1 MKTRGT
7 TVLVTGGLGYIG
19 TQVVP
24 ELLSRGWQVRILDNY
39 YRCDR
44 AAAASIA
51 SLPDV
56 SVIEGDVRY
65 ANVVEGAVDGADAVV
80 HLAAVCLNKSI
91 SSPTE
96 SLDVNLLGTQNV
108 FDAAARA
115 SVRRIV
121 YASSA
126 SVYGNPASLPMRESD
141 RPAPLTPYCIAK
153 LAGEQ
158 LLAFYAQRSKLSWL
172 ALRFFN
178 VYGPGQPTDAYYT
191 SVVLTFLRRLAAG
204 DAPVID
210 GRGEQ
215 SMDFVHVHDV
225 ARSVGLALDSSA
237 SGEVLN
243 VGSGQQTTVA
253 DLAGHLIRAVGAE
266 TQLQFRPREVLVTQR
281 EASTERAREVLGWEP
296 TIGLPEGL
304 ASVVEHL
311 KRAGD
316 YAEGGP
322 GRLRGRRRDAILS

>member
-1 MKTRGT
+1 MKKRNS

-19 TQVVP
+19 AHVVP
-24 ELLSRGWQVRILDNY
+24 ELLARGWQVRIFDNY

-44 AAAASIA
+44 TVAAS
-51 SLPDV
+51 LEKLDGV
-56 SVIEGDVRY
+56 EVVEGDIRY
-65 ANVVEGAVDGADAVV
+65 ANAVQSAISGVEAVV

-91 SSPTE
+91 SDPTE

-108 FDAAARA
+108 YDVAARA

-126 SVYGNPASLPMRESD
+126 SVYGNPTSLPMRESD
-141 RPAPLTPYCIAK
+141 KPEPITPYCTAK
-153 LAGEQ
+153 LAGEH
-158 LLAFYAQRSKLSWL
+158 LLSFYAERSKMSWL

-204 DAPVID
+204 EAPVID
-210 GRGEQ
+210 GRGNQ
-215 SMDFVHVHDV
+215 SMDFVHVTDV

-237 SGEVLN
+237 SSEVLN
-243 VGSGQQTTVA
+243 VGTGQQTTVA
-253 DLAGHLIRAVGAE
+253 ELADHLIKAVGADV
-266 TQLQFRPREVLVTQR
+266 QPVFRPREVLVTQR
-281 EASTERAREVLGWEP
+281 EASTERIREVLGWEP
-296 TIGLPEGL
+296 TIGLTEGL

-311 KRAGD
+311 KLTGELD
-316 YAEGGP
+316 
-322 GRLRGRRRDAILS
+322 

>member
-1 MKTRGT
+1 MRAHDS

-19 TQVVP
+19 SHVVP
-24 ELLSRGWQVRILDNY
+24 ELLSRGWQVRILDNF

-44 AAAASIA
+44 RAAASLA
-51 SLPDV
+51 ALDGV
-56 SVIEGDVRY
+56 AVIEGDIRY
-65 ANVVEGAVDGADAVV
+65 ANVVEDAVKGVEAVV
-80 HLAAVCLNKSI
+80 HLAAVCINKSI
-91 SSPTE
+91 ADPTE

-115 SVRRIV
+115 SVRRVV

-126 SVYGNPASLPMRESD
+126 SVYGNPTSLPMRESD
-141 RPAPLTPYCIAK
+141 VPAPLTPYCIAK

-158 LLAFYAQRSKLSWL
+158 LLSFYAQRSKLSWL

-215 SMDFVHVHDV
+215 SMDFVHVHDI
-225 ARSVGLALDSSA
+225 ARCVGLALDSSA

-243 VGSGQQTTVA
+243 VGTGEQTTVA
-253 DLAGHLIRAVGAE
+253 ELAGHLIQALGVDV
-266 TQLQFRPREVLVTQR
+266 TPQFRPREVLVNQR
-281 EASTERAREVLGWEP
+281 EASIERVREVLGWEP
-296 TIGLPEGL
+296 AIGITQGL
-304 ASVVEHL
+304 ATVIEYL
-311 KRAGD
+311 KISG
-316 YAEGGP
+316 E
-322 GRLRGRRRDAILS
+322 LV

>member
-1 MKTRGT
+1 VKTQES

-19 TQVVP
+19 SHVVHD
-24 ELLSRGWQVRILDNY
+24 LLDRGWRVRIFDNY

-44 AAAASIA
+44 SVAAALAK
-51 SLPDV
+51 LDNV
-56 SVIEGDVRY
+56 DVIEGDVRY
-65 ANVVEGAVDGADAVV
+65 ANAVESAMQGVEAVV

-91 SSPTE
+91 SDPTE

-108 FDAAARA
+108 YDAAARA

-126 SVYGNPASLPMRESD
+126 SVYGNPLSLPMLEEG
-141 RPAPLTPYCIAK
+141 PLAPLTPYCIAK

-158 LLAFYAQRSKLSWL
+158 LLSFYAQRSKMSWL

-204 DAPVID
+204 EPPVID

-215 SMDFVHVHDV
+215 SMDFVHVTDV
-225 ARSVGLALDSSA
+225 ARSVGLALDSDST
-237 SGEVLN
+237 GQVLN
-243 VGSGQQTTVA
+243 VGTGTQTTVA
-253 DLAGHLIRAVGAE
+253 QLADHLIKAVGVDVRPV
-266 TQLQFRPREVLVTQR
+266 FRPREVLVTQR
-281 EASTERAREVLGWEP
+281 EASIERIREVLGWEP
-296 TIGLPEGL
+296 TVELAEGL

-311 KRAGD
+311 KVSG
-316 YAEGGP
+316 E
-322 GRLRGRRRDAILS
+322 LN

>member
-1 MKTRGT
+1 MKTRDK

-19 TQVVP
+19 SHVVP
-24 ELLSRGWQVRILDNY
+24 ELLKRGWRVRILDNY

-44 AAAASIA
+44 AAAASLGA
-51 SLPDV
+51 LPEV
-56 SVIEGDVRY
+56 S
-65 ANVVEGAVDGADAVV
+65 VVEGDIRDPNVV
-80 HLAAVCLNKSI
+80 GSVMNGVEAIIHLAAICLNKSI
-91 SSPTE
+91 LDPSE

-108 FDAAARA
+108 FDAAAKA
-115 SVRRIV
+115 SVRRII

-126 SVYGNPASLPMRESD
+126 SIYGNPTSLPMREND

-158 LLAFYAQRSKLSWL
+158 LLAFYAQRSEMSWL
-172 ALRFFN
+172 GLRFFN

-191 SVVLTFLRRLAAG
+191 SVVLTFLRRLASG
-204 DAPVID
+204 DAPIID

-215 SMDFVHVHDV
+215 SMDFVHVSDV

-253 DLAGHLIRAVGAE
+253 DLATHLIRAFGSE
-266 TQLQFRPREVLVTQR
+266 TQLQFRPRDVLVAQR
-281 EASTERAREVLGWEP
+281 EASTERVRDVLGWEP

-304 ASVVEHL
+304 ASVVEHMKISGEL
-311 KRAGD
+311 AG
-316 YAEGGP
+316 
-322 GRLRGRRRDAILS
+322 R